1 MFYGLLLSTAS
12 DVSNDTNTA
21 SIIIK
26 IIIRVVI
33 VAALFGIFIFA
44 HRRHN
49 VQNEVAKEEL
59 EKLFTN
65 LESTIKKYIIEAIDK
80 IDISNS
86 KGSFLDFQADFFS
99 KLYKDITEILYVELE
114 KTCDPLV
121 VALIKKMLTE
131 EKIEEYVN
139 NTLNNKDI
147 SSLITDIANKMNE
160 THNKEIEEEDKKL
173 QEEYDKLETEETDN
187 EDSSIE
193 KLDPSVVIDP
203 ENNYKEEI
211 NPPKEEES
219 DEIKDDGSI
228 EVIE

>member
-12 DVSNDTNTA
+12 DVSNDTNTN

-26 IIIRVVI
+26 LIIRVV
-33 VAALFGIFIFA
+33 VVVALFGIFIFA
-44 HRRHN
+44 HKRHN
-49 VQNEVAKEEL
+49 AQNEVAKEEL

-80 IDISNS
+80 IDISDI
-86 KGSFLDFQADFFS
+86 KGSFLDFQADFF
-99 KLYKDITEILYVELE
+99 KGLYKDITEILYTELE

-139 NTLNNKDI
+139 NILNNKDI
-147 SSLITDIANKMNE
+147 SALITDIANKMNKE
-160 THNKEIEEEDKKL
+160 HNKEAEEDDKKL
-173 QEEYDKLETEETDN
+173 QEEYEKLETEDVDDK
-187 EDSSIE
+187 DSSVE

-203 ENNYKEEI
+203 EKNYKEEI